1 MNILFVCTGNTCRSP
16 MAEGYLESKN
26 IDGLSVRSRGLA
38 ANGEDI
44 SENSKAVLAE
54 ISIDMTDYISEPLTQ
69 SDLLWA
75 DKIYCMSL
83 SHKTAVSMFASKD
96 KVFVLGDGISD
107 PFGSD
112 LKTYRKCRDEIIKA
126 IDLLIDEGEFEELY
140 ITKIEREHI
149 SQIAKLEKICFASP
163 WSEEVLLDAYSR
175 GTKFFVCVKGKK
187 VLGYIGI
194 NCILDEGYITN
205 IAVFPEYRGKGIGT
219 ALLNRVFSEASD
231 LGLSFVSLEVR
242 ESNFSA
248 ISLYE
253 KNGFKEAGRRPKFY
267 SHPEE
272 TAIIMTKEF

>member
-54 ISIDMTDYISEPLTQ
+54 IGIDMTDYISEPLTQ

-112 LKTYRKCRDEIIKA
+112 LETYRKCRDEIINA

-175 GTKFFVCVKGKK
+175 GTNFFVCVKGKK

-231 LGLSFVSLEVR
+231 LNLSFVSLEVR

-253 KNGFKEAGRRPKFY
+253 KNGFKEAGRRPRFY
-267 SHPEE
+267 SDPEE